1 MQYIPSQIH
10 AENSSRDWF
19 EQRRDHF
26 VRQVVDGF
34 FHVFISFQGIY
45 QVYVSRCANTASC
58 ADMRDKEVET
68 VRRDMWER
76 LTSLVGS
83 ETEKGPLWQL
93 KDLCHRVWPETEE
106 QDVSG
111 SLLDWLVGSVF
122 HEAMKLKE
130 NIYLLNSYGPAAF
143 RMQENPE
150 AQRGV
155 IHRLSVLPP
164 TRLATVVD
172 ARRLVGRIVS
182 DVAGQLEQIG
192 FLFGQANY
200 ILRMMM
206 PSLGS
211 NMLVV
216 RLLVEQ
222 EDIVRRL
229 WGEDIRQLLAD
240 MFSGDA
246 AEGFCAAGRSYL
258 AGQWYSQALTMYQRA
273 LEEDSACDEALAKV
287 AQLGVIVR
295 DHSRL
300 LGL

>member
-10 AENSSRDWF
+10 TENPSRDWF

-26 VRQVVDGF
+26 VRQVVDEF
-34 FHVFISFQGIY
+34 FHVFTSFQGIY
-45 QVYVSRCANTASC
+45 QVYVTSRVNAASC
-58 ADMRDKEVET
+58 ADMRDKEIEA
-68 VRRDMWER
+68 VRKDMWER

-83 ETEKGPLWQL
+83 ESEKGPLWQL

-111 SLLDWLVGSVF
+111 SLVDWLVGSVF

-143 RMQENPE
+143 RMQEQPE
-150 AQRGV
+150 GQRAF
-155 IHRLSVLPP
+155 ILSCSPVLPAH
-164 TRLATVVD
+164 LASVVD
-172 ARRLVGRIVS
+172 VQRLVGRIVS
-182 DVAGQLEQIG
+182 DVAGQVEQIG

-206 PSLGS
+206 PSLAS

-216 RLLVEQ
+216 RLLVER
-222 EDIVRRL
+222 EDMVRRL
-229 WGEDIRQLLAD
+229 WGEEVRQLLAD
-240 MFSGDA
+240 MFFGDA

-273 LEEDSACDEALAKV
+273 LEEDPACDEALARV
-287 AQLGVIVR
+287 VQLRAIVR
-295 DHSRL
+295 DHHQL